1 MLKLVSRLFVAFR
14 EIPSLCTPMYYS
26 LQYYYVFDLSECV
39 PGPIYII
46 DQYCFEGYKFNL
58 KDGIGKTKNNT
69 VTFVQTKVEIS
80 LFQYASCVP

>member
-1 MLKLVSRLFVAFR
+1 M
-14 EIPSLCTPMYYS
+14 
-26 LQYYYVFDLSECV
+26 